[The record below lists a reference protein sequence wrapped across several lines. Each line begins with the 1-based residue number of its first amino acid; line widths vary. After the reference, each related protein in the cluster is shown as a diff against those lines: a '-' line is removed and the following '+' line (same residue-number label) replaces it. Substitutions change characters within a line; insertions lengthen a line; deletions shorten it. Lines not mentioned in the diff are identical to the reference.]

1 MTVPDILKL
10 EGWKDGR
17 LSLTFEDSDLK
28 SLERKAEEFHNDIV
42 RINEVVKGYYCIRTF
57 ITGWAK
63 TNHYKLKLKVK
74 YYDDKSKQEH
84 KNNIHE
90 QKINL

>member
-1 MTVPDILKL
+1 MNFESILKMN
-10 EGWKDGR
+10 GWKNG
-17 LSLTFEDSDLK
+17 SLIMTFEDSDLK
-28 SLERKAEEFHNDIV
+28 SLEKKAERFHNDIV
-42 RINEVVKGYYCIRTF
+42 KINEVVKGYYCIRTI
-57 ITGWAK
+57 ITGWEK

-84 KNNIHE
+84 KNNIHK